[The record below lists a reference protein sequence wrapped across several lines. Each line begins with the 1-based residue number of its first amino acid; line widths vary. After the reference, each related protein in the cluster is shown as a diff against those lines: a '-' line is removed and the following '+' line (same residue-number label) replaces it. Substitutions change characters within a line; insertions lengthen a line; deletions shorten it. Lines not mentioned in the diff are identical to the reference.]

1 MTQPDNENTTQKN
14 TNNSEDFETM
24 LDESMKNLNTNL
36 KKGDVV
42 TGTISSINES
52 QIIISIGV
60 KQDAY
65 AEIGDYLEDGKLQYK
80 IGDEIKGFIV
90 KMNDHQIVISKS
102 LNRSHGNKV
111 LVKEAFSKK
120 IPVKG
125 KVTETVKGGYSVDVF
140 GIRAFCPVSHID
152 LNINEKPETFIGNT
166 YDFEIIE
173 YERNN
178 IIVSR
183 KNQLLQEINERKEKF
198 FANTVVGDVLKGKV
212 SRLTNFGA
220 FIELGGLE
228 GLLHISEFSWA
239 HVAKAD
245 EVLKVGEEIEVK
257 VIALEGDRISLSM
270 KALQENPLKLAFEK
284 YSVNDMVKCKVL
296 RHENFGSF
304 VELEPGVEGL
314 IPISLMSSRRI
325 QKASEVLDLGQ
336 EIEARII
343 KLDPKDFKISLSLK
357 EEIIDVWDLNANELK
372 QGQEVKGTIENV
384 TEHGIFV
391 KVENGITGLIPS
403 SKVKRAKLE
412 YTDNDNNTEIIVRIS
427 SIDTKAKR
435 LSLEPLDMPAPEP
448 RKKEEKKEY
457 KKPAKD
463 HTQDSDWQK
472 YATGYQSVPEDNP
485 FKDL

>member
-1 MTQPDNENTTQKN
+1 MTHPENENTTQKN

-102 LNRSHGNKV
+102 LNRSHGNKI
-111 LVKEAFSKK
+111 LVKEAFAKK

-125 KVTETVKGGYSVDVF
+125 KVTEAVKGGYSVDVF
-140 GIRAFCPVSHID
+140 SIRAFCPVSHID
-152 LNINEKPETFIGNT
+152 LNINEKPETFVGNT

-183 KNQLLQEINERKEKF
+183 KNLLIQEINEKKEKF
-198 FANTVVGDVLKGKV
+198 FSNTNVGDILTGTV

-220 FIELGGLE
+220 FIDLGGVE

-245 EVLKVGEEIEVK
+245 EFLNVGDEIEVK
-257 VIALEGDRISLSM
+257 VIALEGDRISLSI
-270 KALQENPLKLAFEK
+270 KALQENPMKAAFEK
-284 YSVNDMVKCKVL
+284 YHEGDMVTCKVL

-304 VELEPGVEGL
+304 VELEEGVEGL
-314 IPISLMSSRRI
+314 IPISLMSNKRI
-325 QKASEVLDLGQ
+325 QRPSEVLDLDQ
-336 EIEARII
+336 DVEARII
-343 KLDPKDFKISLSLK
+343 KLDPKNFKISLSLK
-357 EEIIDVWDLNANELK
+357 EPVVDVWDTQADTLK

-384 TEHGIFV
+384 SEHGIFV
-391 KVENGITGLIPS
+391 KIDNGITGLIPS
-403 SKVKRAKLE
+403 SKVKRAKLN
-412 YTDNDNNTEIIVRIS
+412 YTSQNQNEEIDVRIS

-435 LSLEPLDMPAPEP
+435 LSLEPLDMPAFEP
-448 RKKEEKKEY
+448 RKKDEKRDNRRQS
-457 KKPAKD
+457 KD
-463 HTQDSDWQK
+463 YTQDSDWQK